1 MHLCR
6 QTTFK
11 VVVCSL
17 GHFSSFISHA
27 NCPPAWRTAQ
37 SLGMVTWMGVLRGKG
52 QPKSLPLQCQV
63 GVIPKH
69 TSLWSWIYQ
78 KWSQRG
84 EEHPSCCSC
93 RILHPG
99 QGFGHAALRS
109 SKPPQLAPTEMVS
122 ARMTPCRFSPLTSP
136 PSPPF
141 PESFPSARHLSNA
154 FALHGGVVSF
164 SLSQR

>member
-1 MHLCR
+1 MLLEKTHLHTNMISAPYLHRYSSSFFQVLIDAAAPVVDAHIKTYVGMHLCR

-11 VVVCSL
+11 VVICSL
-17 GHFSSFISHA
+17 GHFFPFINHA

-84 EEHPSCCSC
+84 EEHPSCCSWGVQHGFC
-93 RILHPG
+93 ILVRDLGTLLWAAANHP
-99 QGFGHAALRS
+99 S
-109 SKPPQLAPTEMVS
+109 
-122 ARMTPCRFSPLTSP
+122 
-136 PSPPF
+136 
-141 PESFPSARHLSNA
+141 
-154 FALHGGVVSF
+154 
-164 SLSQR
+164 